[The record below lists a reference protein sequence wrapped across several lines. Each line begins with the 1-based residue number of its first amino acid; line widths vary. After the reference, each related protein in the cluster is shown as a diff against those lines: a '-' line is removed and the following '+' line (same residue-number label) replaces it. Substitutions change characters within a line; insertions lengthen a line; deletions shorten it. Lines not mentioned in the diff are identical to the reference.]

1 MRAAKSHRNAATTKG
16 PTKWTTPYESHAGI
30 SRIGCVK
37 RVRKSEIFAPYR
49 TDSRVGRR
57 DTLIDGRYSTGI
69 NRDEKNVITHVRMGK
84 AGKKL
89 KRSV

>member
-1 MRAAKSHRNAATTKG
+1 M
-16 PTKWTTPYESHAGI
+16 
-30 SRIGCVK
+30 K

-57 DTLIDGRYSTGI
+57 DTLIDGRYSSGI
-69 NRDEKNVITHVRMGK
+69 NREEKNVITHVRIGR

-89 KRSV
+89 KEIA